1 MSRRDFRSPT
11 RIARDT
17 CPRMD
22 YRRCFPRTWA
32 LFACSLFCKADLRA
46 MQKNVYSV
54 FRYYPPAVGFAQLS
68 NPAALAQTQPPL
80 TAPVVSTAIPTN
92 VLTLGPG
99 SQSLAGV
106 TITSVEPFAT
116 GARSTTS
123 NGNSA
128 MSARMSRGISWPW
141 AMGVLLGA
149 VGLGLG
155 IF

>member
-1 MSRRDFRSPT
+1 
-11 RIARDT
+11 
-17 CPRMD
+17 
-22 YRRCFPRTWA
+22 
-32 LFACSLFCKADLRA
+32 

-68 NPAALAQTQPPL
+68 NPAALLQTQPPL

-92 VLTLGPG
+92 VLTLGG
-99 SQSLAGV
+99 SQSLVGGV

-116 GARSTTS
+116 GARSTTGI
-123 NGNSA
+123 GNSA
-128 MSARMSRGISWPW
+128 MSVRMSQGIPWPW
-141 AMGVLLGA
+141 ATGLLLGA